1 MIGLDLSVTAKSAVI
16 QITNTKQLQLSESN
30 VRFDKSSLR
39 FFIVNFVQLELY
51 LELHLEFFLFFDR
64 Q

>member
-1 MIGLDLSVTAKSAVI
+1 MIGLDLNVTAKSAVV

>member
-39 FFIVNFVQLELY
+39 FFIVNFVQLELH